1 MEEGKTL
8 NNPFLLR
15 LVLHI
20 VNFHFLRRA
29 LAHLDVDEFNE
40 KGEGDGEI

>member
-20 VNFHFLRRA
+20 VDLDFLRRA

-40 KGEGDGEI
+40 KGEGDREI